1 MCSQE
6 EHSKVFSQLN
16 FVLMLAELLS
26 DLAVS
31 CGAPIAALMDASDG
45 EHTIIHLPSIK
56 RVPTSKT
63 QSTGIH

>member
-1 MCSQE
+1 MCIFQE

-31 CGAPIAALMDASDG
+31 CGAPIAALMDNSHG
-45 EHTIIHLPSIK
+45 QYYIITFMGSQYCADVVL
-56 RVPTSKT
+56 
-63 QSTGIH
+63 QC